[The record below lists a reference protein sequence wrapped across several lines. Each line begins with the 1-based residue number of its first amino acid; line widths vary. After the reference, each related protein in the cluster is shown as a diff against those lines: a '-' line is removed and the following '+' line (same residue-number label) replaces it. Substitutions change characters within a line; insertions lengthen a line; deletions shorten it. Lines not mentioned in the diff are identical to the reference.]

1 MLNQIK
7 LLLGLTDTSKDEL
20 ILILIERAMNELID
34 YTHSDNL
41 AGAEQLVNSMVIY
54 NYNRL
59 GTIGITSENYSGVTF
74 QYESDYPES
83 ILKQMKARRKLRV
96 Y

>member
-7 LLLGLTDTSKDEL
+7 LLLGLTDSSKDEL